1 MRPSFIF
8 PQDVNF
14 EGFYWEL
21 ITSWK
26 NDGAGDGKFTASYTS
41 ELKVTKGSEN
51 TLNASMG
58 MLFEGLSVGIDA
70 SSKTFQQ
77 TETTTSETH
86 TVELTVPAQTTVHL
100 YLKVYQFR
108 TNIWFM
114 NDGQGE
120 LFRVGGHECY
130 IPAHVEGYVEIQSS
144 EYFSR
149 EGELEGLDRID
160 AYYLDP
166 EWPGYT
172 TTYFFEDATDECMDY
187 LWDHGVTVPTL

>member
-1 MRPSFIF
+1 MIKKASVENTFLTVNPHSDAATTQIATL
-8 PQDVNF
+8 PMNINENVNF

-86 TVELTVPAQTTVHL
+86 TVELAYGPGADDRSPLSKGLLVQDEYLVH
-100 YLKVYQFR
+100 
-108 TNIWFM
+108 
-114 NDGQGE
+114 E
-120 LFRVGGHECY
+120 
-130 IPAHVEGYVEIQSS
+130 
-144 EYFSR
+144 
-149 EGELEGLDRID
+149 
-160 AYYLDP
+160 
-166 EWPGYT
+166 
-172 TTYFFEDATDECMDY
+172 
-187 LWDHGVTVPTL
+187 